1 MTLAAGAAT
10 AHGQSDQYIDLLQPG
25 GAAFMYDWRLQTSP
39 YRDAGTPSHSLDPL
53 YFYEGD
59 YAYLHGTRA
68 GLKAS
73 AGTWRFDGFVAQRL
87 EGYTVD
93 TRPLNDTG
101 PPREPGFD
109 VGVSARTRTA
119 WGSPYLELRYDAS
132 HRSSGSEA
140 RFGWWGDRWQR
151 GALEVRPHAVLAYRN
166 AKLNQ
171 YYYDANGGVDLEFG
185 LYADYY
191 LPRNWR
197 LIASLTT
204 IRHSGSIANSGLVD
218 NRWEHAATLGLMYD
232 FSPNIRRWQPDPK
245 PVIVRFLYGYSSDC
259 DVGQVVRGNCT
270 STHTVDNTDI
280 WGVEMGRP
288 FIRQPNGKP
297 VEIAG
302 FLGVQR
308 HIQRGTQQDFWEYK
322 AYLKAYYWG
331 FPWDRWLRTR
341 LGIGAG
347 LSYTEQ
353 ISTMEERDQAMD
365 NKGTWK
371 LLNYLDPT
379 IDFRLTDILNVPP
392 LKDTWFGVGV
402 SHRSGMFGWSRNLG
416 YVDGGSNY
424 IYLYI
429 ESNF

>member
-1 MTLAAGAAT
+1 
-10 AHGQSDQYIDLLQPG
+10 
-25 GAAFMYDWRLQTSP
+25 MYSWRLQNSP
-39 YRDAGTPSHSLDPL
+39 YRDSGTPSASLDPA

-68 GLKAS
+68 GLKAT
-73 AGTWRFDGFVAQRL
+73 AGAWRFDGFIAERL
-87 EGYTVD
+87 EGYNFD
-93 TRPLNDTG
+93 TRPLNDAG
-101 PPREPGFD
+101 PLREPGVD

-119 WGSPYLELRYDAS
+119 WGSPYLELRYDSS

-140 RFGWWGDRWQR
+140 RLGIWGNPRQW
-151 GALEVRPHAVLAYRN
+151 GSLELRPHAVLAYRN
-166 AKLNQ
+166 AKLNR
-171 YYYDANGGVDLEFG
+171 YYYDANGGVDIEFG

-204 IRHSGSIANSGLVD
+204 IRHSSAIASSVLVE
-218 NRWEHAATLGLMYD
+218 NRWENAATIGILYD

-245 PVIVRFLYGYSSDC
+245 PVIVRALYGHSSDC
-259 DVGQVVRGNCT
+259 DVGQIVRSNCT
-270 STHTVDNTDI
+270 TTHTVDDTDI

-288 FIRQPNGKP
+288 LIRQPNGRP

-308 HIQRGTQQDFWEYK
+308 HIERGTQTDFWEYK

-341 LGIGAG
+341 FGIGAG

-353 ISTMEERDQAMD
+353 ISTMEERDQQMD

-379 IDFRLTDILNVPP
+379 IDFRLTDIIPIPP

-402 SHRSGMFGWSRNLG
+402 SHRSGMFGWSRQLG

-424 IYLYI
+424 IYVYV